1 MSTTF
6 LKNEPL
12 SENEAAAYSPNI
24 LAFFGDSV
32 YETLVREDIVRNHQT
47 NAGRLHALA
56 VERVRAGFQSEAVNA
71 VEPLLTEKEA
81 DILRR
86 GRNAGGISIPKS
98 AKASE
103 YRRATALETLFG
115 YLALSGQNERIREL
129 FDAICSMFPDKEVQK
144 DEKERSTLD
153 C

>member
-1 MSTTF
+1 MNCIARSIALSTTF
-6 LKNEPL
+6 LKSEPL
-12 SENEAAAYSPNI
+12 SEKDAAAYSPNI

-81 DILRR
+81 DVLRR

-129 FDAICSMFPDKEVQK
+129 FDAICSMFPNKEV
-144 DEKERSTLD
+144 
-153 C
+153 

>member
-6 LKNEPL
+6 LKSDPL
-12 SENEAAAYSPNI
+12 SKKEAAAYSPNV
-24 LAFFGDSV
+24 LAFYGDSV
-32 YETLVREDIVRNHQT
+32 YETLVRENIVRNHQT
-47 NAGRLHALA
+47 NAGKLHELA
-56 VERVRAGFQSEAVNA
+56 VKRVRASFQSEAVNIL
-71 VEPLLTEKEA
+71 EPLLTEKEA

-115 YLALSGQNERIREL
+115 YLALSGQNDRLREL
-129 FDAICSMFPDKEVQK
+129 FDVIINTFSE
-144 DEKERSTLD
+144 EG
-153 C
+153 